1 MRLGGEGWGFGFG
14 LRGVGSGTAV
24 PSQLG
29 PVEGPQGPKAAKNT
43 SSREDLGVL
52 RPLPLPL
59 RESAKE
65 GLAQGRRQSITDRL
79 AGGPKSGT
87 ARSCAGW
94 SIKAPIAVEFVIEG
108 HRFTPWEE
116 PRTPKPATN
125 PPPSCPHGAKR
136 NQRNVEN
143 LRGPVGTS
151 EAHRSGLGAGP
162 GAPQPSP
169 RTPEGSGAV
178 AELGRGR
185 VGTGSSWDGIDLGI
199 LENFPGPGRSCCFP
213 FRTPWAVGPW
223 PGSRFEVRTSRMKV
237 RCFLALGPRVLL
249 VAAAGRGLEHRCVRT
264 PRAVRGPARG
274 GPRRPYTVRKM
285 LHFAVL
291 KCSYIVRLGT
301 VASPT
306 VENSTDCIRCLSAP
320 RVPHPMPA
328 PDPLNSFVLPPSQL
342 FILLLP
348 SFSTL
353 SLFRNFSPT
362 ARPCPLDFFSAQLLV
377 LLRSTPPVVSPGP
390 ARHGS
395 HDARGPLG
403 TIRPP
408 RPWQP

>member
-1 MRLGGEGWGFGFG
+1 MGRGRL
-14 LRGVGSGTAV
+14 RRDRVGSGTAV

-79 AGGPKSGT
+79 AGGPESGT

-151 EAHRSGLGAGP
+151 GA
-162 GAPQPSP
+162 S
-169 RTPEGSGAV
+169 E
-178 AELGRGR
+178 
-185 VGTGSSWDGIDLGI
+185 DGIKQNLSKPYQTLAPPFFPCPRRCFFG
-199 LENFPGPGRSCCFP
+199 FPGP
-213 FRTPWAVGPW
+213 T
-223 PGSRFEVRTSRMKV
+223 TSR
-237 RCFLALGPRVLL
+237 
-249 VAAAGRGLEHRCVRT
+249 GR
-264 PRAVRGPARG
+264 A
-274 GPRRPYTVRKM
+274 
-285 LHFAVL
+285 
-291 KCSYIVRLGT
+291 
-301 VASPT
+301 
-306 VENSTDCIRCLSAP
+306 
-320 RVPHPMPA
+320 
-328 PDPLNSFVLPPSQL
+328 
-342 FILLLP
+342 
-348 SFSTL
+348 FS
-353 SLFRNFSPT
+353 S
-362 ARPCPLDFFSAQLLV
+362 
-377 LLRSTPPVVSPGP
+377 
-390 ARHGS
+390 
-395 HDARGPLG
+395 
-403 TIRPP
+403 
-408 RPWQP
+408 